1 MSRECQ
7 YLPLHYLHTA
17 VTSRYL
23 LTAVGSRYLQNVTYL
38 MCDVT
43 GRQCQHQHHCR
54 EVAKLIAVSGQ
65 RGAQA
70 CRLQSTEQM
79 YTRCYTEPGR
89 GPGPGSTDN
98 QNEECHSESLHSE
111 LRLKVFRLAGMLRNI
126 RIILKNVPVLGCC
139 GAQCIAAVHS
149 SA

>member
-17 VTSRYL
+17 VSSRYL
-23 LTAVGSRYLQNVTYL
+23 LTAVDSRYLQNVTYL

-79 YTRCYTEPGR
+79 YIVLYT
-89 GPGPGSTDN
+89 
-98 QNEECHSESLHSE
+98 L
-111 LRLKVFRLAGMLRNI
+111 
-126 RIILKNVPVLGCC
+126 LGQG
-139 GAQCIAAVHS
+139 GAQAQAAQTE
-149 SA
+149 

>member
-23 LTAVGSRYLQNVTYL
+23 LTAVAISTIQNVTYL

-54 EVAKLIAVSGQ
+54 EVAKLIAVSG
-65 RGAQA
+65 RRSSGLE
-70 CRLQSTEQM
+70 LQSTEQM
-79 YTRCYTEPGR
+79 YILYCTHAGAQAAQTIRMKNA
-89 GPGPGSTDN
+89 TD
-98 QNEECHSESLHSE
+98 ESLHSE
-111 LRLKVFRLAGMLRNI
+111 LRLKVFRLRECYEISELY
-126 RIILKNVPVLGCC
+126 
-139 GAQCIAAVHS
+139 
-149 SA
+149 